1 MSRIGKK
8 PIPIPSGVE
17 VKAEGPRVSV
27 KGPLGVLTR
36 AVDSGITVSV
46 SHGQAAVGRT
56 SDVRQQ
62 RALHGL
68 VRSDIRN
75 MIEGVTRGYERV
87 LEINGVGFKASL
99 AGRTLNL
106 SLGFTHP
113 VVYTL
118 PDGIEAK
125 VDKQTIVTIRGIDKS
140 LVGQTAADL
149 RAIRP
154 PDVYKAK
161 GVKYAGEVLIRKE
174 GKTGK

>member
-8 PIPIPSGVE
+8 PIPFPPGVE
-17 VKAEGPRVSV
+17 VRAEASRVSV

-36 AVDSGITVSV
+36 AIDPGITVSV
-46 SHGQAAVGRT
+46 SNGQVAVGRT

-75 MIEGVTRGYERV
+75 MIEGVTTGYERV
-87 LEINGVGFKASL
+87 LEISGVGFKAGL
-99 AGRTLNL
+99 AGRALNL

-113 VVYTL
+113 VIYRL

-125 VDKQTIVTIRGIDKS
+125 VDKQTIVTIRGIDKL

-161 GVKYAGEVLIRKE
+161 GIKYAGEVLIRKE